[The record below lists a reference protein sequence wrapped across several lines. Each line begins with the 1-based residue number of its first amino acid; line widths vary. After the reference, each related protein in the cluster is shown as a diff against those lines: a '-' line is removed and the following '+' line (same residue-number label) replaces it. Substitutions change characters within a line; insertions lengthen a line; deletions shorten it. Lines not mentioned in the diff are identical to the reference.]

1 MAKIDR
7 LNTLKN
13 KLSENSF
20 CKLDC
25 YFDNYDINK
34 ITSLIYIYV
43 IAGVSAIDLKLD
55 LDSVIKAKEI
65 ISKALH
71 NSNEFGKS
79 IANSPFLIVSCY
91 SSNIVN
97 MDIDEFSK
105 ILISCESKGAD
116 FFELHNDLTDI
127 TLVKDKLLIVKEVFN
142 FKPISISISRDKLSN
157 SSIVEQIKYLRANIQ
172 KDIIIEVDGS
182 EEENNDQYNATLQS
196 ISTADIIQKQLLKK
210 EIAFRKIPILLSGGT
225 NALTVELAEECNVH
239 FNGITYSDYA
249 RNDFEE
255 FLKSHSFDNDF
266 EIKDYIKKVKNLI
279 L

>member
-7 LNTLKN
+7 LNSFKN
-13 KLSENSF
+13 KLSEKSF
-20 CKLDC
+20 YKLDC

-34 ITSLIYIYV
+34 LTSLIYIYV

-55 LDSVIKAKEI
+55 LDSVIKAKET
-65 ISKALH
+65 ISKALN
-71 NSNEFGKS
+71 NSNEFGNSK
-79 IANSPFLIVSCY
+79 INSPFLIVSCY

-97 MDIDEFSK
+97 MDIDEFSR
-105 ILISCESKGAD
+105 ILISCESKGAE

-127 TLVKDKLLIVKEVFN
+127 NLIKDKLLIVKEVFT

-182 EEENNDQYNATLQS
+182 EEENNNEYNATLQS

-225 NALTVELAEECNVH
+225 NSLTVELAEECNVH
-239 FNGITYSDYA
+239 FNGITFSDYA

-255 FLKSHSFDNDF
+255 FLKFHSVDNDF
-266 EIKDYIKKVKNLI
+266 EIKNYIKKIKNLI

>member
-7 LNTLKN
+7 VNILKN

-20 CKLDC
+20 YKLDC

-65 ISKALH
+65 ISKAI
-71 NSNEFGKS
+71 NKSNEFGKS
-79 IANSPFLIVSCY
+79 IINSPFLIVSCY
-91 SSNIVN
+91 SSNIVD

-105 ILISCESKGAD
+105 ILISCESKGAE
-116 FFELHNDLTDI
+116 FFELHNDLQDI
-127 TLVKDKLLIVKEVFN
+127 TLIKDKLLVVKEVFT

-225 NALTVELAEECNVH
+225 NSLTVELAEECNVH
-239 FNGITYSDYA
+239 FNGITFSDYA
-249 RNDFEE
+249 RKDFEE
-255 FLKSHSFDNDF
+255 FLKSHSVDYDF
-266 EIKDYIKKVKNLI
+266 EIKDYIKKIKNLI

>member
-1 MAKIDR
+1 
-7 LNTLKN
+7 
-13 KLSENSF
+13 
-20 CKLDC
+20 
-25 YFDNYDINK
+25 
-34 ITSLIYIYV
+34 
-43 IAGVSAIDLKLD
+43 
-55 LDSVIKAKEI
+55 
-65 ISKALH
+65 
-71 NSNEFGKS
+71 
-79 IANSPFLIVSCY
+79 
-91 SSNIVN
+91 

-105 ILISCESKGAD
+105 ILISCESKGAE
-116 FFELHNDLTDI
+116 FFELHNDLPDI
-127 TLVKDKLLIVKEVFN
+127 TLIKDKLLIVKEVFT

-249 RNDFEE
+249 RKDFEE